1 MGLVEI
7 VSIIGIPSMISGI
20 AILILTRSLNKRDRK
35 QTIALEQERIRQQEI
50 RKQNEELEKQNK
62 AIAAGVQ
69 ALLRD
74 RLLQGYKHY
83 FEKGWADYNDRDNM
97 ENIYTQYH
105 SLGQNGVMDE
115 MRHKFLQLPLYEN
128 KEG

>member
-1 MGLVEI
+1 MGIVELVG
-7 VSIIGIPSMISGI
+7 VIGIPSIISGT
-20 AILILTRSLNKRDRK
+20 AVLILTRSLNKRDRR
-35 QTIALEQERIRQQEI
+35 QAAIQEQERIRQQEI
-50 RKQNEELEKQNK
+50 HRQNEELERQSR
-62 AIAAGVQ
+62 ATMAGVQ

-105 SLGQNGVMDE
+105 ALGQNGVMDE
-115 MRHKFLQLPLYEN
+115 MRKKFLELPLDE
-128 KEG
+128 KREG